1 MSLGL
6 IDYTFS
12 YSTFIFLFVFTFG
25 LFYLVAQKIENKF
38 KRYFIY
44 TFCLS
49 FFVYSGLGTAILD
62 DNGRYLFY
70 YLVYCL
76 TLVLSIFLFRNK
88 TIRFKMEDE
97 MISSFID
104 RKANVFI
111 VIYIFIAFIQLLLPE
126 NKLHFLLSPPSIDIT
141 GVMDIVTREEA
152 NDMFTSITML
162 VKNIIFPFFFLSLTK
177 YAKQPIKLLFLIL
190 MPLYFGFCKDGY
202 IARSVFGLYFLFY
215 MAILYYYNYE
225 KRKIIL
231 VSTISI
237 VLLSISF
244 LATFTYLRV
253 GEKVDLSLS
262 ESINSLFIVEGTF
275 PLWFEDI
282 YNHSLS
288 AESHIVEY
296 VLWIITQ
303 PFPGFMKSW
312 LVDLYLNI
320 SIAQVLLGLD
330 PDEIVSYVPL
340 VGLVGESVFVFGSK
354 LFFLHAIILGYIINI
369 FLNIIV
375 SKNSFKIIAI
385 YAIVFT
391 ALGLG
396 RAGTASSDSYAYM
409 IKTMVYLPILLYIF
423 NLKLKPDNN

>member
-1 MSLGL
+1 
-6 IDYTFS
+6 
-12 YSTFIFLFVFTFG
+12 
-25 LFYLVAQKIENKF
+25 
-38 KRYFIY
+38 
-44 TFCLS
+44 
-49 FFVYSGLGTAILD
+49 
-62 DNGRYLFY
+62 
-70 YLVYCL
+70 
-76 TLVLSIFLFRNK
+76 
-88 TIRFKMEDE
+88 
-97 MISSFID
+97 
-104 RKANVFI
+104 
-111 VIYIFIAFIQLLLPE
+111 
-126 NKLHFLLSPPSIDIT
+126 
-141 GVMDIVTREEA
+141 MDIVTREEA
-152 NDMFTSITML
+152 NDMFTSIAML

-190 MPLYFGFCKDGY
+190 MPLYIGFCKDGY

-244 LATFTYLRV
+244 LATFTYMRV

-262 ESINSLFIVEGTF
+262 ESINSLFVVEGTF

-282 YNHSLS
+282 YNNSLS

-409 IKTMVYLPILLYIF
+409 IKTMVYLPVLLYIF
-423 NLKLKPDNN
+423 NLKLKPDNY